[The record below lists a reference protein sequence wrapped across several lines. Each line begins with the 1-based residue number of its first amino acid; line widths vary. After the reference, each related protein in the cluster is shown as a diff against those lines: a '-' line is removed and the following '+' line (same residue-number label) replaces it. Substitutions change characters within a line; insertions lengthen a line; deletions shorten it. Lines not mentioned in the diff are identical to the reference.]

1 LFNTPLGPRAIQGYA
16 IPLLLVPGWL
26 AGGRFG
32 AELVVAFFASLA
44 SVATALI
51 LRDTTVSVRL
61 RGAVWAMTTF
71 LAPGVFLAF
80 HIYPNAFGAAAIGFA
95 YRFGITAPVRRP
107 LLAGVA
113 AGLTLFLNP
122 RDGLVLAVLL
132 VAMWWLG
139 RRDFPRFAIGA
150 AAVAAVAAASNAVI
164 YGVPLPY
171 VGYFLAV
178 VYPRGVSSD
187 AVTSISFVSAE
198 LWIALPGMLFDRT
211 FGIAGVAPWIFIGL
225 IGIPAALRARGPA

>member
-1 LFNTPLGPRAIQGYA
+1 MI
-16 IPLLLVPGWL
+16 
-26 AGGRFG
+26 
-32 AELVVAFFASLA
+32 AF
-44 SVATALI
+44 
-51 LRDTTVSVRL
+51 D
-61 RGAVWAMTTF
+61 
-71 LAPGVFLAF
+71 
-80 HIYPNAFGAAAIGFA
+80 AAAIGFA
-95 YRFGITAPVRRP
+95 YRFGVTAPMRRP

-113 AGLTLFLNP
+113 VGLTLFLNP

-139 RRDFPRFAIGA
+139 RRDFPKFAIGA

-187 AVTSISFVSAE
+187 AVTSTSFLSAE
-198 LWIALPGMLFDRT
+198 LWIALPGMLFVRP
-211 FGIAGVAPWIFIGL
+211 FGRAGAASWISIGV
-225 IGIPAALRARGPA
+225 IVVPAALRAH